1 MYCRIVELLGE
12 MKGLTWTT
20 YSANHH
26 NPIGANTAPR
36 IAICR
41 RLDILLAI
49 YKKTPGA
56 HSRFRTNS
64 PFPLPS
70 RAFNTPRINPILHPL
85 PAQPHENAHPEP
97 EEGQPGLCGCE
108 VSGEREYEGE
118 DGEEGVEGAVDYGE
132 I

>member
-1 MYCRIVELLGE
+1 MYRRIVELLGE

-20 YSANHH
+20 YNANHH

-49 YKKTPGA
+49 HKKTPSA
-56 HSRFRTNS
+56 QDSRLGTNS
-64 PFPLPS
+64 TLPLPS
-70 RAFNTPRINPILHPL
+70 RAFDTPPINPILHPL

-97 EEGQPGLCGCE
+97 EEG
-108 VSGEREYEGE
+108 
-118 DGEEGVEGAVDYGE
+118 
-132 I
+132 